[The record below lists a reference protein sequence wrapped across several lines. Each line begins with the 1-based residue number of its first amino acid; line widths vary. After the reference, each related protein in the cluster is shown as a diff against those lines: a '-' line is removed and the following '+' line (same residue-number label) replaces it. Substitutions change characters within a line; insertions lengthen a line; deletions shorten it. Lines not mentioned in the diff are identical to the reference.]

1 MVPRK
6 KRITILVV
14 AIILIILILIG
25 ILTYLILKTDIF
37 KSKETLFTKYLIQ
50 NFENVEFLNLDNN
63 SEIKNVLNTNKYTSN
78 IEGEIKYTENIGTSN
93 ENTDSK
99 INDVGIKINSCV
111 DKTNKY
117 DYKDIS
123 IQKENNKLIGFE
135 YLNQDEIY
143 GIKLNGIQQFVSV
156 KSDGENEGNDDYQK
170 YDIKKLTSEI
180 DIGSILKFTEEEKK
194 TLLNTYIG
202 IIQSNI
208 SSDKYYKQPKALI
221 TIDNKDILTNAYYM
235 KLTVEEFNNVYIKIL
250 EQFTKDE
257 IILSKVDMI
266 QEEIEKRNPYY
277 EQDENLRD
285 IIIKKINEK
294 VEVIKNNNIGNE
306 DVKITVYESNGKC
319 VRFSIEKTTEKLT
332 IDVYNDST
340 IKIDSMELSDY
351 TKEQILVIEE
361 KKSDN
366 QLNLVVD
373 YKMIQNNEVE
383 NELKLDYTQE
393 FDNNKLDKTIQLEIS
408 NEKYKVAI
416 KIIDNTKIVDEFDNK
431 ITFEDNNIR
440 FDDISKE
447 KKELISQVLEEEF
460 QTQLSNLFSVVSL
473 DDYKKMLQN
482 IDILKKNSVEIS
494 NNGQISEIEKK
505 RFNSQFEFFV
515 SENLTM
521 DNMIELLKT
530 VENNFEDVKILT
542 QNGEI
547 QELNMKDIESLE
559 DKQKY
564 EENISEILIYTKS
577 NSKNEEKYK
586 NILNFIEDNKNNKY
600 TTSIE
605 YDDNGLARVIRAKIQ
620 ED

>member
-37 KSKETLFTKYLIQ
+37 KSKETLFAKYLIQ

>member
-37 KSKETLFTKYLIQ
+37 KSKETLFAKYLIQ

-78 IEGEIKYTENIGTSN
+78 IEGAIKYTENIGTSN

-156 KSDGENEGNDDYQK
+156 KSDGENEENDDYQK

-208 SSDKYYKQPKALI
+208 SSDKYYKQPKAVI

>member
-37 KSKETLFTKYLIQ
+37 KSKETLFAKYLIQ

-99 INDVGIKINSCV
+99 INDVGIEINSCV

>member
-37 KSKETLFTKYLIQ
+37 KSKETLFAKYLIQ

-93 ENTDSK
+93 ENTNSK
-99 INDVGIKINSCV
+99 INDVGIEINSCV

-460 QTQLSNLFSVVSL
+460 QRQLSNLFSVVSL

-600 TTSIE
+600 STSIE

>member
-37 KSKETLFTKYLIQ
+37 KSKETLFAKYLIQ

-78 IEGEIKYTENIGTSN
+78 IEGAIKYTENIGTSN

-156 KSDGENEGNDDYQK
+156 KSDGENEENDDYQK